1 MSKVSKNGKSKVTFE
16 LNDEKLSA
24 LRHYVTERGDVTSV
38 EELLQSVV
46 ETAFDKSYKKYV
58 PKQVREYIEMHKDN

>member
-1 MSKVSKNGKSKVTFE
+1 MSKISKDGKSKVTFE
-16 LNDEKLSA
+16 LNGEKLSA
-24 LRHYVTERGDVTSV
+24 LRHYVTGHSDVTSV

-58 PKQVREYIEMHKDN
+58 PKQVRDYIDMGKNN